1 MEPDE
6 KPSTPS
12 KPAGPKEVPMSE
24 STQRKFD
31 ALIELCT
38 DRYNRMISSPL
49 EPFTVSQLTPIARSM
64 YEFVSL
70 FDSRPEFFYQAHTAL
85 LTRHLE
91 SLLSRLLE
99 VHDPEALLRLYL
111 DSWNFWLLSHRRI
124 GATAT
129 HFVMSTTLIFRTR
142 PL

>member
-1 MEPDE
+1 
-6 KPSTPS
+6 
-12 KPAGPKEVPMSE
+12 MSE
-24 STQRKFD
+24 ATQRKFD
-31 ALIELCT
+31 SLIELCA

-70 FDSRPEFFYQAHTAL
+70 FDSRPEFFYQAHVAL

-91 SLLSRLLE
+91 SLLARLLE

-111 DSWNFWLLSHRRI
+111 DSWNYWLLSHRRI

-129 HFVMSTTLIFRTR
+129 HFVILTTLTLRTR